1 MMARGAEP
9 PGLTA
14 PAGLTRNGLPYNRMG
29 DGPRPV
35 VVFAGLS
42 FENKAIGELSA
53 RFMMGIYRPLLPE
66 CTVYLVNRRRG
77 LPQGCAISDLA
88 GDYAQMI
95 VQEFSGPVDILG
107 TSTGGSIAL
116 QFAAEYGELVRSL
129 VIHSAAYKLGSAG
142 KNVQLQLRDFARARK
157 WRQANAILTRFVM
170 RRRWYGGALSAVV
183 GCLRPLGAP
192 DDPSD
197 LVATIE
203 AEDAF
208 DLHDRLAEITAP
220 TLVIAGAADPFY
232 TEELFRE
239 TARGVPGAKLV
250 LYPGM
255 GHPAQ
260 GKLFG
265 RELRQFLL
273 GGS

>member
-1 MMARGAEP
+1 MVRAAEP
-9 PGLTA
+9 PGLAA

-29 DGPRPV
+29 DGLRPV

-42 FENKAIGELSA
+42 FENKAIGALSA

-66 CTVYLVNRRRG
+66 CTVYLVNRRKG
-77 LPQGCAISDLA
+77 LSQGCTMADLA
-88 GDYAQMI
+88 ADYAEMI

-116 QFAAEYGELVRSL
+116 QFAADHGEMVRSL
-129 VIHSAAYKLGSAG
+129 VIHSAAYKLGPAG
-142 KNVQLQLRDFARARK
+142 RDVQLQLRDFARARK
-157 WRQANAILTRFVM
+157 WRQANAILTEFVM
-170 RRRWYGGALSAVV
+170 HRRWYGGALSAMV

-192 DDPSD
+192 EDPSD

-208 DLHDRLAEITAP
+208 DLRDRLAEISAP

-239 TARGVPGAKLV
+239 TARGIPGAKLV

-260 GKLFG
+260 GKPFG
-265 RELRQFLL
+265 REVRQFLL

>member
-9 PGLTA
+9 PGLRA
-14 PAGLTRNGLPYNRMG
+14 PAGLTRNGLPYNRIG

-42 FENKAIGELSA
+42 FENKAVGALSA

-77 LPQGCAISDLA
+77 LPQGCTIADIA
-88 GDYAQMI
+88 ADYAEMI
-95 VQEFSGPVDILG
+95 AQEFSGAVDIMG

-116 QFAAEYGELVRSL
+116 QFAADHGELARSL
-129 VIHSAAYKLGSAG
+129 MIHSSAYKLGPAG
-142 KNVQLQLRDFARARK
+142 KDAQLQLRDFARARK
-157 WRQANAILTRFVM
+157 WRQANATLVRFVM
-170 RRRWYGGALSAVV
+170 RRRWYGAVISALV
-183 GCLRPLGAP
+183 GSLRPLGAP

-203 AEDAF
+203 AEDGF
-208 DLHDRLAEITAP
+208 DLRDRLAEISVP

-239 TARGVPGAKLV
+239 TARGIPGAKLV

-260 GKLFG
+260 GKPFG
-265 RELRQFLL
+265 REVRKFLM
-273 GGS
+273 GE